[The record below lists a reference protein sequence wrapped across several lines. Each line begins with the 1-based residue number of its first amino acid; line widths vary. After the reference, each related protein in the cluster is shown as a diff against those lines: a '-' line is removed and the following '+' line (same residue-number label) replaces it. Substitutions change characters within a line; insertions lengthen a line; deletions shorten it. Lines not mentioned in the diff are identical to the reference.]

1 MRRELPLV
9 ITFVVGMIVLIAR
22 VFAAAD
28 GGATVVTGWSNELAD
43 WVIIVSAFAVGLA
56 SVNLFRIHGDII
68 ARQRPGWFNSLTL
81 LVAIIVFAVVGI
93 FARFGGAGFFAD
105 LNQDLY
111 DSIIAPLGAA
121 MFAILAFY
129 IASSAYRAFRMR
141 SLEASV
147 MLFAAILVMLGK
159 APIGELLWNQFP
171 EIADWLLNI
180 PNTVGQR
187 AIMIGAAIGG
197 FSTSLRILLGIERGH
212 LGGVE

>member
-1 MRRELPLV
+1 VRREVPLV
-9 ITFVVGMIVLIAR
+9 ITFVVGMIVLLAR
-22 VFAAAD
+22 IFTAAD
-28 GGATVVTGWSNELAD
+28 GGEFILGKWAAELTD

-81 LVAIIVFAVVGI
+81 LVAIVVYAVIGI
-93 FARFGGAGFFAD
+93 AARFGAGQAISD
-105 LNQDLY
+105 LNQNLY
-111 DSIIAPLGAA
+111 DAIISPLGAA

-129 IASSAYRAFRMR
+129 IASSSYRAFRMR

-147 MLFAAILVMLGK
+147 MLFAAILVMLGR

-171 EIADWLLNI
+171 SIANWLVDI

-197 FSTSLRILLGIERGH
+197 FATSIRILLGIERGH

>member
-9 ITFVVGMIVLIAR
+9 ITFLVGIIVLAAR
-22 VFAAAD
+22 VFAGAD
-28 GGATVVTGWSNELAD
+28 GGATVVTNWSNELAD

-56 SVNLFRIHGDII
+56 SVNLFRIHGDNI

-81 LVAIIVFAVVGI
+81 LVAIVVFTVVGV

-105 LNQDLY
+105 LNQNLY

-147 MLFAAILVMLGK
+147 MLVAAILIMLGK
-159 APIGELLWNQFP
+159 APIGELLWTQFP
-171 EIADWLLNI
+171 EIADWLLKI

-187 AIMIGAAIGG
+187 GIMIGAAIGG

>member
-1 MRRELPLV
+1 VRRQIPLV
-9 ITFVVGMIVLIAR
+9 ITFVVGMIVLLAR
-22 VFAAAD
+22 IFTAAD
-28 GGATVVTGWSNELAD
+28 GGEFILGKWAAELTD

-81 LVAIIVFAVVGI
+81 LVAIVVYAVIGI
-93 FARFGGAGFFAD
+93 AARFGAGQAISD
-105 LNQDLY
+105 LNQNLY
-111 DSIIAPLGAA
+111 DAIISPLGAA

-129 IASSAYRAFRMR
+129 IASSSYRAFRMR

-147 MLFAAILVMLGK
+147 MLFAAILVMLGR

-171 EIADWLLNI
+171 SIANWLVDI

-197 FSTSLRILLGIERGH
+197 FATSIRILLGIERGH

>member
-1 MRRELPLV
+1 MRRELPLI
-9 ITFVVGMIVLIAR
+9 ITFVVGLIVLAAR
-22 VFAAAD
+22 VFLGAD
-28 GGATVVTGWSNELAD
+28 GNPTIITDWSNQLAD

-56 SVNLFRIHGDII
+56 TVNLFRIHGDNI

-81 LVAIIVFAVVGI
+81 LVGIVVAAVVGI
-93 FARFGGAGFFAD
+93 GARFGWGVFFRD
-105 LNQDLY
+105 LNQDIY
-111 DSIIAPLGAA
+111 DSIISPLGAA

-141 SLEASV
+141 SLEATV
-147 MLFAAILVMLGK
+147 MLIAAILVMLGK

>member
-1 MRRELPLV
+1 MRRELPLI

-28 GGATVVTGWSNELAD
+28 GGATVVTNWSNELAD

-56 SVNLFRIHGDII
+56 SVNLFRIHGDIVS
-68 ARQRPGWFNSLTL
+68 RKRPGWINSLTL
-81 LVAIIVFAVVGI
+81 LVAIVAFAIIGI

-111 DSIIAPLGAA
+111 DSIISPLGAA

-129 IASSAYRAFRMR
+129 IASSAYRAFRLR

-159 APIGELLWNQFP
+159 APIGELVWDQFP
-171 EIADWLLNI
+171 TISDWLVNI